1 VDKDLAT
8 DLEKLRQVTA
18 AIAPLPDAD
27 WTAFAALFSCFEAK
41 RKELI
46 TLTGQ
51 PEKFLYF
58 VVDGVQRIYFDDGE
72 HREATLLFTYAPSF
86 GGILDSLLMQ
96 QPAKY
101 NYETLTPSV
110 FLRASQSALFEL
122 IRKSPAINLLI
133 QKGVTASMSGI
144 LDRLVELQSFSA
156 EERFTRLLK
165 RSPHL
170 LQLIPHKYLANYV
183 GVDATNFSKLMN
195 SIRV

>member
-1 VDKDLAT
+1 MNRDKASALQQLQQIT
-8 DLEKLRQVTA
+8 S
-18 AIAPLPDAD
+18 AIAPLDEQSWNSFAGLFD
-27 WTAFAALFSCFEAK
+27 WHEAK
-41 RKELI
+41 RREM
-46 TLTGQ
+46 LTATGD
-51 PEKFLYF
+51 PEKYLYF
-58 VVDGVQRIYFDDGE
+58 VVDGVQRIYFDDAE

-110 FLRASQSALFEL
+110 FLRASQSALMEL
-122 IRKSPAINLLI
+122 IQKSPAVSLLI

-170 LQLIPHKYLANYV
+170 LQLIPHKYLANYI

-195 SIRV
+195 SVKL

>member
-1 VDKDLAT
+1 MNADLT
-8 DLEKLRQVTA
+8 SDLEKLRQVVTA
-18 AIAPLPDAD
+18 IMPLPAAD
-27 WTAFAALFSCFEAK
+27 WNAFGSLFSRYEAR
-41 RKELI
+41 RKVLVTRMHE
-46 TLTGQ
+46 

-58 VVDGVQRIYFDDGE
+58 VTDGVQRIYFDDGE

-86 GGILDSLLMQ
+86 GGIVDSLLMQ

-110 FLRASQSALFEL
+110 FLRAPQAALLEL
-122 IRKSPAINLLI
+122 IQQSPAINTLI
-133 QKGVTASMSGI
+133 RIGITTSLSGI

-170 LQLIPHKYLANYV
+170 LQLIPHKYLANYI

-195 SIRV
+195 SVKV

>member
-1 VDKDLAT
+1 MNRDKAAALQQ
-8 DLEKLRQVTA
+8 LRQITA
-18 AIAPLPDAD
+18 AIAPLDDSSWNSFANLFD
-27 WTAFAALFSCFEAK
+27 WHEAK
-41 RKELI
+41 RKEI
-46 TLTGQ
+46 LTSTGE
-51 PEKFLYF
+51 PEKYLYF

-101 NYETLTPSV
+101 NYETLTPSI
-110 FLRASQSALFEL
+110 FLRASQSTLLEL
-122 IRKSPAINLLI
+122 ILKSPAVSTLI

-170 LQLIPHKYLANYV
+170 LQLIPHKYLANYI
-183 GVDATNFSKLMN
+183 GVDATNFSKVMN
-195 SIRV
+195 SVKL

>member
-1 VDKDLAT
+1 VNSDLTT
-8 DLEKLRQVTA
+8 DLEKLRQVVM
-18 AIAPLPDAD
+18 AITPLPASD
-27 WTAFAALFSCFEAK
+27 WTAFVLLFSRYEAK

-46 TLTGQ
+46 TRMGE

-58 VVDGVQRIYFDDGE
+58 VTDGVQRIYFDDGE

-86 GGILDSLLMQ
+86 GGILDSLLLR

-110 FLRASQSALFEL
+110 FLRAPQSALL
-122 IRKSPAINLLI
+122 DLVQQSPAINTLI
-133 QKGVTASMSGI
+133 RTGVTASMSGI
-144 LDRLVELQSFSA
+144 LDRLVELQSFSS

-170 LQLIPHKYLANYV
+170 LQLIPHKYLANYI

>member
-1 VDKDLAT
+1 VNKDLTT
-8 DLEKLRQVTA
+8 DLEKLRQITA

-27 WTAFAALFSCFEAK
+27 WQAFAALFSRYEAK

-46 TLTGQ
+46 TRTGE

-58 VVDGVQRIYFDDGE
+58 VTDGVQRIYFDDGE

-96 QPAKY
+96 QSAKY
-101 NYETLTPSV
+101 NYETLTPSF
-110 FLRASQSALFEL
+110 FLRAPQSALLEL
-122 IRKSPAINLLI
+122 ILKSPAVNLLI

-156 EERFTRLLK
+156 EERFTRLLN

-170 LQLIPHKYLANYV
+170 LQLIPHKYLANYI

-195 SIRV
+195 SVKV

>member
-1 VDKDLAT
+1 VNKDLAT

-27 WTAFAALFSCFEAK
+27 WTAFAALFSRYEAK

-46 TLTGQ
+46 TRTGE

-101 NYETLTPSV
+101 NYEPLTPSV
-110 FLRASQSALFEL
+110 FLTASQSALFEL

-170 LQLIPHKYLANYV
+170 LQLIPHKYLANYI

-195 SIRV
+195 SVRV

>member
-1 VDKDLAT
+1 VNKDLTT
-8 DLEKLRQVTA
+8 DLEKLQQITA

-27 WTAFAALFSCFEAK
+27 WQAFAALFSRYEAK

-46 TLTGQ
+46 TRTGE

-58 VVDGVQRIYFDDGE
+58 VTDGVQRIYFDDGE

-110 FLRASQSALFEL
+110 FLRAPQSALLEL
-122 IRKSPAINLLI
+122 ILKSPPVNQLI

-170 LQLIPHKYLANYV
+170 LQLIPHKYLANYI

-195 SIRV
+195 SVKV

>member
-1 VDKDLAT
+1 MNRDKAAALQQ
-8 DLEKLRQVTA
+8 LRQITT
-18 AIAPLPDAD
+18 AIAPLDEQSWNSFAD
-27 WTAFAALFSCFEAK
+27 LFDWHEAK
-41 RKELI
+41 RKEI
-46 TLTGQ
+46 LTATGD
-51 PEKFLYF
+51 PEKHLYF

-110 FLRASQSALFEL
+110 FLKASQSALLEL
-122 IRKSPAINLLI
+122 IQKAPAVSLLI

-144 LDRLVELQSFSA
+144 LDRLAELQSFSA

-170 LQLIPHKYLANYV
+170 LQLIPHKYLANYI

-195 SIRV
+195 SVKL

>member
-1 VDKDLAT
+1 VNKDLII
-8 DLEKLRQVTA
+8 DLGKLRQVTA

-27 WTAFAALFSCFEAK
+27 WNAFAALFSRYEAK

-46 TLTGQ
+46 TRTGE

-58 VVDGVQRIYFDDGE
+58 VTDGVQRIFFDDGE

-96 QPAKY
+96 QSAKY

-110 FLRASQSALFEL
+110 FLRASQSTLLEL
-122 IRKSPAINLLI
+122 VQKSPAVNLLI

-170 LQLIPHKYLANYV
+170 LQLIPHKYLANYI
-183 GVDATNFSKLMN
+183 GVDATNFSKLIN
-195 SIRV
+195 SIKI

>member
-1 VDKDLAT
+1 VNNVLTT
-8 DLEKLRQVTA
+8 DLEKLRQIAT
-18 AIAPLPDAD
+18 AIAPLPHAD
-27 WTAFAALFSCFEAK
+27 WHAFAGLFSRFEAK
-41 RKELI
+41 RKQLI
-46 TLTGQ
+46 TRTGE

-58 VVDGVQRIYFDDGE
+58 VTDGVQRIYFDDGE
-72 HREATLLFTYAPSF
+72 HREATLLFTYSPSF
-86 GGILDSLLMQ
+86 GGILDSLLLQ

-101 NYETLTPSV
+101 NYETLTPSI

-122 IRKSPAINLLI
+122 IQKSPAVNLLI

-144 LDRLVELQSFSA
+144 LDRLVELQSFSS

-170 LQLIPHKYLANYV
+170 LQLIPHKYLANYM

-195 SIRV
+195 SVRV